1 MDPGTIA
8 LDLPSRGPSL
18 ELLAV
23 SSEPGEMHLELKLD
37 AEPVGNSAMS
47 ETSEMSEELEN
58 TAESVSGVRA
68 CPALA
73 ATPAP
78 LGPVSVV
85 PAPRP
90 GGPAGPEQEC
100 EWYVLQRGMERQQ
113 EWMRLITQVMHS
125 LAAACQTELTVHLL
139 QSRFALDGYV
149 ELFFRQPTSSEHDQ
163 ERVLKHLYYGMNFAG
178 LPA

>member
-1 MDPGTIA
+1 
-8 LDLPSRGPSL
+8 
-18 ELLAV
+18 
-23 SSEPGEMHLELKLD
+23 
-37 AEPVGNSAMS
+37 
-47 ETSEMSEELEN
+47 
-58 TAESVSGVRA
+58 VSGVRA

>member
-1 MDPGTIA
+1 M
-8 LDLPSRGPSL
+8 
-18 ELLAV
+18 
-23 SSEPGEMHLELKLD
+23 
-37 AEPVGNSAMS
+37 
-47 ETSEMSEELEN
+47 
-58 TAESVSGVRA
+58 SGVRA

-78 LGPVSVV
+78 LEPVSVV
-85 PAPRP
+85 PAPQP

-100 EWYVLQRGMERQQ
+100 VWYVLQRGMERQQ
-113 EWMRLITQVMHS
+113 ECMRLITQVMHS

-149 ELFFRQPTSSEHDQ
+149 ELFFRQPTSSEHGQ

>member
-1 MDPGTIA
+1 MCDSLGLAEP
-8 LDLPSRGPSL
+8 RPSL
-18 ELLAV
+18 EFLAV
-23 SSEPGEMHLELKLD
+23 SSGPGEMHLELKLD

-90 GGPAGPEQEC
+90 GGPAGPGQEC

-125 LAAACQTELTVHLL
+125 LAAACQTELTARLL